1 MASLNFIGLQKVQVT
16 NKKYQYI
23 DLHLDFSN
31 PIVRDL
37 QTDND
42 EAAIRNSIYNLF
54 NTTPGQ
60 NLLNP
65 NYGMN
70 LIKYVFEP
78 ASPSIGREIGN
89 TILKNLSNFEP
100 RVVVNNV
107 NVEVNPDEQM
117 YIITLSIGIPQFN
130 QNIKIPGILTKT
142 GYTFL

>member
-16 NKKYQYI
+16 NKKYQYV

-70 LIKYVFEP
+70 LVQYLFEP
-78 ASPSIGREIGN
+78 ATPSVGREIGN

-117 YIITLSIGIPQFN
+117 YVITLSIGIPQFN
-130 QNIKIPGILTKT
+130 QNIRIPGILTKT